1 MAIGT
6 VTADRAATTFPVA
19 AGGSAGQVLVAWGTY
34 NIGAAVAANDVIQ
47 MCRTP
52 KGATVIGGWIQG
64 EDIDTGTE
72 ALDFDIGYAANGV
85 DAADTDAWGNLG
97 VVTGDVSV
105 QMPTGVAGI
114 YIPFAGVL
122 ATGGPKTLAAETLH
136 QVLFNVA
143 ANAGGTG
150 RLTMYVLYTVN

>member
-6 VTADRAATTFPVA
+6 VSSSQVSATKPVA
-19 AGGSAGQVLVAWGTY
+19 GHGFAGNVKVAYGTY
-34 NIGAAVAANDVIQ
+34 NIGSAVAQNDVIQ

-52 KGATVIGGWIQG
+52 KNAIIIGGWIQG

-85 DAADTDAWGNLG
+85 DVADTDAWGNLG

-114 YIPFAGVL
+114 YIPFSGVL
-122 ATGGPKTLAAETLH
+122 ATGGPKQLSAETVH
-136 QVLFNVA
+136 QVLFNAA

-150 RLTMYVLYTVN
+150 RLSMYVLYIMP

>member
-6 VTADRAATTFPVA
+6 VIADRALAGFPVA
-19 AGGSAGQVLVAWGTY
+19 GMGGGGNLKVAWGTY
-34 NIGAAVAANDVIQ
+34 NIGAAVANTDVIQ

-52 KGATVIGGWIQG
+52 KGATIIGGWVIG

-72 ALDFDIGYAANGV
+72 TLDFDAGYAANGV
-85 DAADTDAWGNLG
+85 DNADTDAWGNFG

-105 QMPTGVAGI
+105 HLQTGVASI
-114 YIPFAGVL
+114 YLPFAGVL
-122 ATGGPKTLAAETLH
+122 VTGGPKTLSAETVH
-136 QVLFNVA
+136 QVLFNAA

-150 RLTMYVLYTVN
+150 RLTMVVLYTV